1 MLTSPLYSSGNRLTC
16 TRWATYRENVIADEQ
31 TDFELTRSVAGG
43 DQAAFGILYDRYG
56 DKLAAICSRLVGAER
71 ATDVVHD
78 VYLELWERA
87 LEFDPERGSMLT
99 WLVVR
104 ARSRCIDTIR
114 KSKRRA
120 ELLQEHGEM
129 TRPREITPPSE
140 RAVERSQLREAIANL
155 EPDLMKV
162 IELAYFQGASSTE
175 ISESLDIPVGT
186 VKSRMRRAQEQ
197 LALSFVEGGV

>member
-1 MLTSPLYSSGNRLTC
+1 
-16 TRWATYRENVIADEQ
+16 
-31 TDFELTRSVAGG
+31 
-43 DQAAFGILYDRYG
+43 
-56 DKLAAICSRLVGAER
+56 
-71 ATDVVHD
+71 
-78 VYLELWERA
+78 
-87 LEFDPERGSMLT
+87 
-99 WLVVR
+99 
-104 ARSRCIDTIR
+104 
-114 KSKRRA
+114 
-120 ELLQEHGEM
+120 M

-197 LALSFVEGGV
+197 LALSFVEGGA